1 MKACTNK
8 PMNGAKLGA
17 WVAELE
23 DNNAKLVAEL
33 EQAHQ
38 ALKEAVVAQNSLS
51 VSHEK
56 LEEECTGVRAVVDA
70 FEQEKAKT
78 ATDHEAEVAAA
89 HKYF

>member
-33 EQAHQ
+33 EQA
-38 ALKEAVVAQNSLS
+38 LKEAVVAQNSLS
-51 VSHEK
+51 MSHEK